1 MIETVKKMG
10 GGGCSGETFKIYQEA
25 KGLIAECCECKS
37 TSTIRASVPEIEID
51 WLQGDGLLSITPGR
65 R

>member
-1 MIETVKKMG
+1 MIENVKKMG
-10 GGGCSGETFKIYQEA
+10 CGGCSGETFKKEA

-51 WLQGDGLLSITPGR
+51 WLQGDGLLSITAGR